1 MEELSFSLG
10 FYIVLVYVFLVM
22 FFKYFKGFFFFV
34 IDILKDFYCV
44 NVIFINYGDEF
55 IES

>member
-1 MEELSFSLG
+1 MVELSFSLG

-22 FFKYFKGFFFFV
+22 FLKYFRGFFFFV
-34 IDILKDFYCV
+34 IDILKDFYYV

-55 IES
+55 IER

>member
-1 MEELSFSLG
+1 MVELSFSLG

-34 IDILKDFYCV
+34 IDILKDFYYV

-55 IES
+55 IER